1 MLLVLQITDEGMTHS
16 SNMVLSNSTFKTLN
30 FINCNITDNGV
41 RYICE
46 RQAKNQ
52 ALVSLDIRDNP
63 QIT

>member
-1 MLLVLQITDEGMTHS
+1 MLLVLQITDEGMTS
-16 SNMVLSNSTFKTLN
+16 SNMVLNNATFKTLN

-46 RQAKNQ
+46 RQTKNQ

>member
-1 MLLVLQITDEGMTHS
+1 MLLVLQITDEGMTS
-16 SNMVLSNSTFKTLN
+16 SNMVLSNATFKTLN

-46 RQAKNQ
+46 RQTKNQ